1 MSKRSLDYN
10 LSLPTS
16 KKSKTKHEE
25 HESDE
30 EEMVENPM
38 MDLFSMNDS
47 VTARDNHIYFY
58 CSVNKK
64 NILKLITAIRD
75 VTKRQSLQCSR
86 KLVYNI
92 VSNGLSLCN

>member
-38 MDLFSMNDS
+38 MDLFSMNS
-47 VTARDNHIYFY
+47 
-58 CSVNKK
+58 CSPYSPTRLTTQDLNNVY
-64 NILKLITAIRD
+64 LIG
-75 VTKRQSLQCSR
+75 
-86 KLVYNI
+86 
-92 VSNGLSLCN
+92 SNQNLMLFL